1 MDKLLIAGVDTVVG
15 ANLAAWLGGRYQ
27 VAGLS
32 WESSLS
38 IEGCEI
44 ELCRSSRDNPAAWLS
59 NGQPDWIVFC
69 GPGAESSWDE
79 ESSFSTRS
87 DWQEIA
93 ATWARAA
100 KEWNAE
106 FTLVSSD
113 AVFTGPWMFHR
124 ETGSCFCDTPTARLL
139 RNIEQ
144 SVIEANP
151 QALIV
156 RTNAFGW
163 SPVEH
168 RPGLAERIVE
178 TLANGQELRLDCL
191 RHATPILATDLADV
205 LDEARQQK
213 LAGIYHVGGGERI
226 NPFRFACL
234 LADQFGLSLSGL
246 EACDTTL
253 GERREYGAGETSLQ
267 SRRIRKTLDVALPL
281 IREGI
286 ARLHEQHVSGYRDR
300 FSVETSSLMETSRA
314 A

>member
-15 ANLAAWLGGRYQ
+15 ANLAAWLGGRYE
-27 VAGLS
+27 VTGLS

-44 ELCRSSRDNPAAWLS
+44 ELCRSGRDNPAAWLS

-79 ESSFSTRS
+79 EPSLSTRA
-87 DWQEIA
+87 DWQGIA
-93 ATWARAA
+93 GTWARAA

-124 ETGSCFCDTPTARLL
+124 ENGSCFCDTPTARLL

-163 SPVEH
+163 SPRED

-253 GERREYGAGETSLQ
+253 GERRDYGAGETSLQ
-267 SRRIRKTLDVALPL
+267 SRRIRKTLEVALPL

-300 FSVETSSLMETSRA
+300 FSGETSSLMETSRA